1 MKFNIFLLALGIA
14 LTFYTNV
21 AKRLK
26 LKVRKFYGLILTFAE
41 VTEEKLLGGLF
52 APAPILNR
60 VNPSAHDKILGA
72 TLNYFGAE
80 IRVKFDRRYL
90 KQEKLTLTHKEV
102 VNIYNTYQINVCSYS
117 VGERF
122 CIRKFSDW
130 SCKLTKSV
138 V

>member
-1 MKFNIFLLALGIA
+1 MHHP
-14 LTFYTNV
+14 
-21 AKRLK
+21 
-26 LKVRKFYGLILTFAE
+26 
-41 VTEEKLLGGLF
+41 
-52 APAPILNR
+52 PAPILNR

-122 CIRKFSDW
+122 CIRKFSVW